1 MAIYHLQSKIIGRGQ
16 KRSVVAAA
24 AYRAATALHDA
35 ELNCTHNFLAKP
47 GVIHSEI
54 LLPDNAPRRW
64 LDREVLWN
72 EVAAGE
78 RLTSGAKRQ
87 SQLAREIEIAL
98 PRELSQAEAVRLA
111 QEFVREQFVSRG
123 MVADLN
129 VHWGRAGDGEAQP
142 HAHVMLSMRRI
153 EPRCGPRGETGHG
166 READRGRD
174 HERSQGG
181 ARNVQGG
188 PGDVQG
194 DPGADAGA
202 IGRPDPGDAGGAAGD
217 PGGTAEDP
225 ERPAGDPDAAGHHR
239 AAARLARLIAAARL
253 RAGLRRHA
261 AVQEARA
268 ETGLD
273 PEPEPIG
280 AEPAGHPGMSRL
292 ARLVAAAR
300 LRPGLRRHLAASEE
314 AWLEPE
320 DSTPVAA
327 ADDPRQP
334 AIHLDPAAR
343 RQAASCLAHRIAA
356 ARLRT
361 GLRRHDVVLSK
372 EVSPEAAASG
382 AVLASSSEGAGFG
395 LKERAWNDRAL
406 LRVWRERWAE
416 MANARLAEL
425 GHDQR
430 IDHRSHTARGLD
442 LEPQNKIG
450 PAGARRV
457 QRGEDAERAEEHR
470 AIARRNGERLLARP
484 ELALEALT
492 HQQSTFTRADL
503 ARLVHRQTD
512 GAEQFIAVMAKAE
525 ASPELVRVG
534 EDGRGR
540 ARFSTQE
547 MVGVERQLLATAVAL
562 NRRTTHRVGDKRRIA
577 PVYGQG
583 LSEEQHLA
591 YLHVTRSRDLAVV
604 VGIAGG
610 GKSTMLGAAR
620 QVWEG
625 QGYQVRGAA
634 LSGIAA
640 EGLEGS
646 AGIESRT
653 IASWEH
659 AWGQGKERLTARD
672 VLVLDEAGMVGSR
685 QLGRLVKAVH
695 AAGAKLVL
703 VGDAEQLQAIEAG
716 AAFRAVAERV
726 GVIAITE
733 PRRQVQD
740 WQRTATKEL
749 ATART
754 DTALSRYQAAGMV
767 HRHATREAAH
777 AGVIAGWEVAR
788 QAAPGSSQIIFA
800 HERVD
805 VRALNDAARAVRQAA
820 SELGPDQLLPTEG
833 GVRAFAEGE
842 RVYFLRNERGL
853 GVKNGTLGTLE
864 RIEGERLR
872 VRLDG
877 PAGAGTGRAVTFG
890 LGEYADFDHGYA
902 ATVHKNQGAT
912 VDQAHVLATPGMDRH
927 LAYVALSRHRH
938 AVQLHW
944 GEDDFGN
951 AARLRTV
958 LGRERAKDTTLDY
971 GAAEADPVAAYA
983 ERRGLDPLRPE
994 SAIVVHPEPAEPG
1007 EAPVLSPVPGPE
1019 RIEGIAGPGIPEG
1032 VAVTPEQQP
1041 DGPVAAP
1048 PEAPAPVPA
1057 APEAAAEPPR
1067 TAAVD
1072 EADLP
1077 GVDDDDLAGPIRAPT
1092 EAELAEL
1099 RRILSGEDEV
1109 APPVVPET
1117 TPAVHEVEA
1126 GVDPAPARPEPWR
1139 QPEPM
1144 LPGVPYRPVTAEEV
1158 AAVVDADHAVWVARR
1173 NLAHDLGLAYR
1184 DPAEAVRRLVALVK
1198 GPGGMAAVAPT
1209 LAQRPEAL
1217 GRLRGGSWLLATA
1230 DAADE
1235 RRDALSAV
1243 GRIDGLRVKRDDAE
1257 WLATRLYRNPI
1268 EAQRR
1273 LAVVEVPGLSRRA
1286 LRAAEAVSAAGA
1298 TVGWRDPAP
1307 WDTEPPTPDG
1317 IARAARVAPVWAAI
1331 RAKPGLHGELQRFM
1345 EAARQRL
1352 PNHHWEPRDDLDG
1365 PEQAVQALSGV
1376 LHGAQALSLWHPK
1389 FQAYAADEP
1398 KRQAERD
1405 AAAAREAEQAR
1416 RIAEEKARAKA
1427 ETDARL
1433 AAALARRARP
1443 RSSSGPGMR

>member
-1 MAIYHLQSKIIGRGQ
+1 MAIYHLHSKIIGRGQ

-24 AYRAATALHDA
+24 AYRAAAALHDA
-35 ELNCTHNFLAKP
+35 ELGRTHNFLAKP

-111 QEFVREQFVSRG
+111 QDFVREQFVSRG

-129 VHWGRAGDGEAQP
+129 VHWGQAGDGEAQP
-142 HAHVMLSMRRI
+142 HAHVMLTMRRI
-153 EPRCGPRGETGHG
+153 EAGRRPRGEMSDG

-174 HERSQGG
+174 LERG
-181 ARNVQGG
+181 AGRAR
-188 PGDVQG
+188 DVQG

-202 IGRPDPGDAGGAAGD
+202 VGRPDPGDAGGAAGD
-217 PGGTAEDP
+217 PGGAAGDP
-225 ERPAGDPDAAGHHR
+225 GHAAGDPDAAGHHR
-239 AAARLARLIAAARL
+239 ASARLARLIAAARL

-261 AVQEARA
+261 AAQEAKA
-268 ETGLD
+268 ETGAG
-273 PEPEPIG
+273 PEPEAVG
-280 AEPAGHPGMSRL
+280 AGPAGQQGPSRL

-300 LRPGLRRHLAASEE
+300 LRPGLRRHAAASEE
-314 AWLEPE
+314 AWLAVEGPAH
-320 DSTPVAA
+320 DAAA
-327 ADDPRQP
+327 ADSPGL
-334 AIHLDPAAR
+334 ACIDPAAR
-343 RQAASCLAHRIAA
+343 RQAASRL
-356 ARLRT
+356 ARLVAASRLRL
-361 GLRRHDVVLSK
+361 GLRRHGAVQSR
-372 EVSPEAAASG
+372 EAAPDAAPSATVLT
-382 AVLASSSEGAGFG
+382 AVPVMPWSERSGFG

-406 LRVWRERWAE
+406 LGIWRERWAE
-416 MANARLAEL
+416 MANARLAEF

-430 IDHRSHTARGLD
+430 IDHRSHKARGID

-450 PAGARRV
+450 PAAARRAK
-457 QRGEDAERAEEHR
+457 QGEDAGRSERADDHR

-484 ELALEALT
+484 EMALEALT
-492 HQQSTFTRADL
+492 QQQSTFTRADL

-512 GAEQFIAVMAKAE
+512 GAGQFATVMAKVE

-540 ARFSTQE
+540 ARFSTRE
-547 MVGVERQLLATAVAL
+547 MVGVEQRLVATAVAL
-562 NRRTTHRVGDKRRIA
+562 NRRSTHRVGDKRRLAVIT
-577 PVYGQG
+577 GQR
-583 LSEEQHLA
+583 LSEEQQLA
-591 YLHVTRSRDLAVV
+591 YLHVTRSHGLAVV

-610 GKSTMLGAAR
+610 GKSTMLGTAR
-620 QVWEG
+620 QAWEG
-625 QGYQVRGAA
+625 QGYRVRGAA

-653 IASWEH
+653 VAGWEH
-659 AWGQGKERLTARD
+659 AWAQGKERLGARD

-685 QLGRLVKAVH
+685 QLGRLVGAVQ

-733 PRRQVQD
+733 PRRQVPE

-754 DTALSRYQAAGMV
+754 ATALDRYQGAGMV

-777 AGVIAGWEVAR
+777 AGVVAGWDAAR
-788 QAAPGSSQIIFA
+788 RAAPTSSQIIFA
-800 HERVD
+800 HERAD
-805 VRALNDAARAVRQAA
+805 VRALNDAARAVRRA
-820 SELGPDQLLPTEG
+820 SGELGPDRLLPTEG
-833 GVRAFAEGE
+833 GVRAFAEGD

-864 RIEGERLR
+864 RIEGERLS

-877 PAGAGTGRAVTFG
+877 PDGAGTGRAVGFS
-890 LGEYADFDHGYA
+890 LAEYADLDHGYA

-938 AVQLHW
+938 AAQLHW

-951 AARLRTV
+951 PGRLRTV

-971 GAAEADPVAAYA
+971 GVPEMDPVAAYA

-994 SAIVVHPEPAEPG
+994 SAIVVRPEPAEPAQ
-1007 EAPVLSPVPGPE
+1007 APVLPPAPV
-1019 RIEGIAGPGIPEG
+1019 
-1032 VAVTPEQQP
+1032 
-1041 DGPVAAP
+1041 
-1048 PEAPAPVPA
+1048 PEAPPPAPA
-1057 APEAAAEPPR
+1057 APEAAPEPPR
-1067 TAAVD
+1067 FVAVD
-1072 EADLP
+1072 GQGLP
-1077 GVDDDDLAGPIRAPT
+1077 ELDDDGPPGPTGVLT
-1092 EAELAEL
+1092 EAERAEL
-1099 RRILSGEDEV
+1099 RRILSGEDEA
-1109 APPVVPET
+1109 APPAVPET
-1117 TPAVHEVEA
+1117 TPVVPEA
-1126 GVDPAPARPEPWR
+1126 GVDADNDIDPAPERPEPRR

-1144 LPGVPYRPVTAEEV
+1144 LPGVPYRPVAAEEI
-1158 AAVVDADHAVWVARR
+1158 AAVVNADSAVQVARR
-1173 NLAHDLGLAYR
+1173 DLADYLGLAYR
-1184 DPAEAVRRLVALVK
+1184 DPAEAARRLAALQQ
-1198 GPGGMAAVAPT
+1198 GPGGTAAVGPT
-1209 LAQRPEAL
+1209 LAKRPEAL
-1217 GRLRGGSWLLATA
+1217 GALRGSGWLLA
-1230 DAADE
+1230 AAAEGAAE
-1235 RRDALSAV
+1235 RRRAHKAV
-1243 GRIDGLRVKRDDAE
+1243 GRIDDLLRRRRDAE
-1257 WLATRLYRNPI
+1257 WLAEGLYRNPV

-1273 LAVVEVPGLSRRA
+1273 LAVVEVPGLSPQA
-1286 LRAAEAVSAAGA
+1286 LRAAKAVSAAGA
-1298 TVGWRDPAP
+1298 TVGWRDPMP

-1331 RAKPGLHGELQRFM
+1331 QAKPGLHDELQRFM

-1352 PNHHWEPRDDLDG
+1352 PNHHLEPRDDLDG

-1376 LHGAQALSLWHPK
+1376 LHAARALYLWHPR
-1389 FQAYAADEP
+1389 FQAYAAGEP
-1398 KRQAERD
+1398 ERQAQAARERAERE

-1416 RIAEEKARAKA
+1416 RVAEEKATAKA
-1427 ETDARL
+1427 EIDARL
-1433 AAALARRARP
+1433 AAALAHRRRAGP
-1443 RSSSGPGMR
+1443 RSSPGPGGG